1 MFSFAGSSVLSGKYC
16 VLVMKC
22 IWKVIR
28 GLPSWLESMDVSLLL
43 ADLHSFLVSYPGS
56 YWKQQ
61 SDDTP
66 MRTVKTEIHILVKC
80 QGERILSCLGR
91 IQDPQTSELV
101 PYIRYCI
108 APFLFL
114 LISEFV
120 EN

>member
-1 MFSFAGSSVLSGKYC
+1 
-16 VLVMKC
+16 MKC

-43 ADLHSFLVSYPGS
+43 ADLHSFLESYPGG

-66 MRTVKTEIHILVKC
+66 MRTVKTEIRTLVKC
-80 QGERILSCLGR
+80 QGEGILSCLGR

-101 PYIRYCI
+101 PYIRYSI
-108 APFLFL
+108 APFLFYL
-114 LISEFV
+114 FLCL
-120 EN
+120 